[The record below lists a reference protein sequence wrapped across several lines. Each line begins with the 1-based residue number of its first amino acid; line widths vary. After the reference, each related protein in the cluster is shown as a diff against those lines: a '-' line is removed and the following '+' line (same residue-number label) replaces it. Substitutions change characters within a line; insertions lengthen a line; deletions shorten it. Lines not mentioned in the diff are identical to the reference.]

1 MKKIDIKG
9 DIISND
15 YAWIYNW
22 IGWDYTSPN
31 KIQQAL
37 EDANGDDVE
46 FHVNSPGGEVF
57 SGYDIYNM
65 IKSYEGETTSKLI
78 GLSASCASFIPMA
91 SDKIL
96 ASPMAMMMIHGAS
109 TVTQG
114 NQHSHEHTRE
124 FLAKVDSTIVKA
136 YTLRNGK
143 TDKEMLELMAKETWF
158 TPEEMLELGLIDG
171 IIDEKEEVN
180 KVKAYNAAQDEGK
193 KELLDKLMKLGSV
206 ENIKKALLENQLN
219 LGSTVVNTAR
229 VNTENKEETQ
239 MSMTK
244 DELKEKE
251 PALYNQI
258 VEDAQNEAVI
268 NERKRITSIN
278 ALSRPGVEAQI
289 KDGIENGLDVG
300 QVAINIINAQTA
312 INQEKGNALVKD
324 AEESGVNG
332 VGVAPAP
339 QKSEADDKEES
350 VNLLVAAAKTIR
362 GGKR

>member
-65 IKSYEGETTSKLI
+65 IKSYKGKTTSKLI
-78 GLSASCASFIPMA
+78 GLAASCASFIPMA
-91 SDKIL
+91 SDKVL
-96 ASPMAMMMIHGAS
+96 AAPMAMMMIHGAS
-109 TVTQG
+109 TITQG
-114 NQHSHEHTRE
+114 NQQSHEHTRE

-143 TDKEMLELMAKETWF
+143 TDEEMLELMAKETWF
-158 TPEEMLELGLIDG
+158 TPDEMLELGLIDG

-180 KVKAYNAAQDEGK
+180 KVKAYNTAQDEEK
-193 KELLDKLMKLGSV
+193 KELIDKLMSLGSV

-219 LGSTVVNTAR
+219 LGSTVVNSAFE
-229 VNTENKEETQ
+229 NTKKEEEEE
-239 MSMTK
+239 MKLENFKSEHA
-244 DELKEKE
+244 D
-251 PALYNQI
+251 LYNQI
-258 VEDAQNEAVI
+258 VEDAQKEAVT
-268 NERKRITSIN
+268 NERARIASIN
-278 ALSRPGVEAQI
+278 ALAKPGVEDQI
-289 KDGIENGLDVG
+289 KKGIEDGLDAG
-300 QVAINIINAQTA
+300 QVAINILNAQTA
-312 INQEKGNALVKD
+312 LNQAAGEAAKKD
-324 AEESGVNG
+324 AEESGLQNVDTT
-332 VGVAPAP
+332 PAP
-339 QKSEADDKEES
+339 QNTEVADKEES
-350 VNLLVAAAKTIR
+350 VNLLVAAAKTIA
-362 GGKR
+362 GGRR